1 MFRPSVKNRL
11 NVEECIILSPNQP
24 NSDGENFDVAP
35 GASGQTGG
43 LQSAK
48 PQRRNEPQD
57 AVRRNEQIRARD
69 VRVIGAAGEQLGVL
83 SRTEAINIAR
93 EQGYDLVEVAATADP
108 PVCRIMD
115 YGKYKYEQ
123 QKKKQDAKKRQSIVQ
138 IKEIKLR
145 PKTDEHDFETKL
157 KHIRR
162 FLEDGDRVKVTI
174 FFRGRE
180 IVHKDRGVAVIDRV
194 IEETKDLGRVDQEPR
209 PEGRTL
215 QMLLAPLAKK

>member
-11 NVEECIILSPNQP
+11 NVEECTILSPNQP
-24 NSDGENFDVAP
+24 NSDGENIDVAP

-43 LQSAK
+43 LQGAK

-57 AVRRNEQIRARD
+57 TVRRNEQIRARD
-69 VRVIGAAGEQLGVL
+69 VRVIGADGEQLGVL

-123 QKKKQDAKKRQSIVQ
+123 QKKKQDAKKRQTVVQ

-180 IVHKDRGVAVIDRV
+180 IVHKDRGVVVIDRV

>member
-1 MFRPSVKNRL
+1 MFRPSVSNRL

-138 IKEIKLR
+138 IKEIMLR

>member
-1 MFRPSVKNRL
+1 M
-11 NVEECIILSPNQP
+11 EECTILSPNQS
-24 NSDGENFDVAP
+24 NINGENLETAQNS
-35 GASGQTGG
+35 GAAGG
-43 LQSAK
+43 E
-48 PQRRNEPQD
+48 PQASVPQNTRPMRRNEPQD
-57 AVRRNEQIRARD
+57 TVRRNEQIRSRE
-69 VRVIGAAGEQLGVL
+69 VRVIGADGEQLGVL
-83 SRTEAINIAR
+83 SRLEAIGIAR

-115 YGKYKYEQ
+115 YGKYKYEL
-123 QKKKQDAKKRQSIVQ
+123 QKKKQDAKKRQSVVQ